1 MPVYDDARFDPP
13 APLGV
18 VTLYNPVS
26 GLTWADVPMLLDTG
40 ADVTLIPQAALDR
53 LKLSLIPDKHF
64 ELIGFEGTTSL
75 ALAVQLELGFLDRT
89 FRGQFLLIDQE
100 WGILGRNVLNAL
112 SLLFDGSQLKWREV
126 NNR

>member
-13 APLGV
+13 APLGL
-18 VTLYNPVS
+18 VTLHNPAS

-40 ADVTLIPQAALDR
+40 ADVTLIPQASLDR
-53 LKLSLIPDKHF
+53 LKLSAIPDKHF
-64 ELIGFEGTTSL
+64 ELIGFDGTTSL
-75 ALAVQLELGFLDRT
+75 ASVVHLELGFLDRT

-112 SLLFDGSQLKWREV
+112 SLLFDGSQLNWLEV